1 MVRWF
6 INWFSKINTRRQYEW
21 SRVPPPNWR
30 CSRGYRDT
38 W

>member
-6 INWFSKINTRRQYEW
+6 INWFRNIKARRQYEW
-21 SRVPPPNWR
+21 SRVPHPNRR